1 MAPAL
6 RWVTATGSVAETLA
20 GNAITVLAA
29 IKSADASSEPALL
42 SVLPMTSTAVNEGDE
57 DLLGNCAMFDVVAVG
72 ELG

>member
-42 SVLPMTSTAVNEGDE
+42 SVLPMTSTAVDEGDE
-57 DLLGNCAMFDVVAVG
+57 EDNCAMFDVVAVG